1 MEISSSSEIEV
12 GGEEATVFNVTVTVD
27 SLADPAIAG
36 LALTATIF
44 EPVTSEPHSPVTE
57 VTLRPTEF
65 IVAGSGL
72 ALTSGDGGD
81 ESDSDLELSST
92 SSDNSA
98 ADLPGDR
105 AAAENG
111 GGGGGEETM
120 VSGGKC

>member
-44 EPVTSEPHSPVTE
+44 ETDTSEPHSPVTE

-65 IVAGSGL
+65 FVAGSGL